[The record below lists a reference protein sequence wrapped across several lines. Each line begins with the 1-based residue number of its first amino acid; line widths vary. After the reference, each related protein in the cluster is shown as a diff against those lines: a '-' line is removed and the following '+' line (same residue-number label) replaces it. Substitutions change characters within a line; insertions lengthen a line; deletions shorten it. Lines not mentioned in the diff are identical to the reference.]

1 MTDTVNSSST
11 PSPENATGS
20 PGPSNVVAE
29 IAVRVIRRKITLI
42 PLVFILFF
50 TVSGGAYGLEDLI
63 GSSGPGMGL
72 LLIIITPLIWSL
84 PTALMVAELSTAMPV
99 QGGYYAWV
107 KTALGPFWGFAEGW
121 LSWMTSWVDMAIYPV
136 LFADYLSTLLV
147 QQFDFHLIEE
157 NELVHWLVTL
167 VIIWVFAYLN
177 IRGAKSIGD
186 SSNLFGLFI
195 LAPFLVMSIIGIVK
209 LVLHPTPIWRP
220 FVPPDSSIL
229 GAFGLGLF
237 VVMWNYLGWDN
248 TSTVSGEIDNP
259 RRNYPRALALT
270 IPLVTLAYLLPVVG
284 GLSAA
289 PDWAGWTA
297 GYFPEVAANIGGKW
311 LGAWLAIGGLVS
323 AIGLF
328 SAIMLSISRLPFVM
342 AEDGYFPKAITKLH
356 PKFETPYISIIVCA
370 TIYSFFTLSAFS
382 SLVVVDVMLYSMALT
397 LEFVALIALRIKAP
411 TMKRPFKVP
420 GGWWGV
426 FLICFFPACVL
437 ALAVISTVQEEGIQ
451 ALYLSIGAIAT
462 TPVAYLIAKTV
473 FKKGQPSVEVPVEF
487 EPAVGENA
495 LHTA

>member
-1 MTDTVNSSST
+1 MADEIKST
-11 PSPENATGS
+11 PKLPPDAEVDKPVTAVG
-20 PGPSNVVAE
+20 E
-29 IAVRVIRRKITLI
+29 IAVRVIRRKISLL
-42 PLVFILFF
+42 PLVMILFF

-63 GSSGPGMGL
+63 GASGPGMGL
-72 LLIIITPLIWSL
+72 MLIVITPLIWSL

-99 QGGYYAWV
+99 QGGYYAWA
-107 KTALGPFWGFAEGW
+107 KKALGPFWGFAEGW

-167 VIIWVFAYLN
+167 VIIWVFTYLN

-195 LAPFLVMSIIGIVK
+195 LAPFLVMSVIG
-209 LVLHPTPIWRP
+209 LVRLAMNPTPIWQP
-220 FVPPDSSIL
+220 FIPPDSDL
-229 GAFGLGLF
+229 FGAFGVGLF

-270 IPLVTLAYLLPVVG
+270 IPLVTLAYLLPVVA
-284 GLSAA
+284 GLGAA

-342 AEDGYFPKAITKLH
+342 AEDGYFPPIVTKLH
-356 PKFETPYISIIVCA
+356 PQYDTPYISIIICA
-370 TIYSFFTLSAFS
+370 TIYSFFTLSAFA
-382 SLVVVDVMLYSMALT
+382 SLVVVDVILYSAALT
-397 LEFVALIALRIKAP
+397 LEFASLIALRIKAP
-411 TMKRPFKVP
+411 HMKRPFKVP
-420 GGWWGV
+420 GGWLGI
-426 FLICFFPACVL
+426 FLICLFPAGVL
-437 ALAVISTVQEEGIQ
+437 ALAVLSTVQEEGIG
-451 ALYLSIGAIAT
+451 ALYLSVGAIAT
-462 TPVAYLIAKTV
+462 TPFAYLIAKTF
-473 FKKGQPSVEVPVEF
+473 FKKDKPSVEIPMEF
-487 EPAVGENA
+487 E
-495 LHTA
+495 